1 MPSLSSTNNIR
12 ICNMYER
19 QEELM
24 SAHTLSN
31 EKILVVG
38 VGAIG
43 RQVVNTL
50 TSMGATNITVCDMD
64 EVDESNVAT
73 QGYSIRQIGQLKVL
87 ALCSDIANKNNVNV
101 NVYERPW
108 NPKIFSDSG
117 FTILF
122 SCVDRMDV
130 RRSLWIYATKHN
142 TIKYFMDGR
151 MLAEMGHVFC
161 YERDNL
167 AEYEKTLFTDEEA
180 IQGRCTRRGT
190 LYMANIL
197 SNMMVGRLALA
208 MRGTKAK
215 PKYTFNLVGEFV

>member
-1 MPSLSSTNNIR
+1 
-12 ICNMYER
+12 MYER

-24 SAHTLSN
+24 SARTLSN

-73 QGYSIRQIGQLKVL
+73 QGYSISHIGQLKVA
-87 ALCSDIANKNNVNV
+87 ALYSDIVRQNNISLRT
-101 NVYERPW
+101 YDSPW
-108 NPKIFSDSG
+108 NPKKFADAD
-117 FTILF
+117 FTVLF

-161 YERDNL
+161 
-167 AEYEKTLFTDEEA
+167 
-180 IQGRCTRRGT
+180 
-190 LYMANIL
+190 
-197 SNMMVGRLALA
+197 
-208 MRGTKAK
+208 
-215 PKYTFNLVGEFV
+215 

>member
-1 MPSLSSTNNIR
+1 
-12 ICNMYER
+12 MYER

-24 SAHTLSN
+24 SARTLSN

-73 QGYSIRQIGQLKVL
+73 QGYSISHIGQLKVA
-87 ALCSDIANKNNVNV
+87 ALYSDIARQNNISLRT
-101 NVYERPW
+101 YDSPW
-108 NPKIFSDSG
+108 NPKKFATSD

>member
-1 MPSLSSTNNIR
+1 MSNL
-12 ICNMYER
+12 YER

-24 SAHTLSN
+24 SAETLAN

-50 TSMGATNITVCDMD
+50 TSMGAKNVTICDMD

-73 QGYSIRQIGQLKVL
+73 QGYSIRNIGQPKVQ
-87 ALCSDIANKNNVNV
+87 ALSSETYRNNNILID
-101 NVYERPW
+101 VYDNPW
-108 NPKIFSDSG
+108 NPKKFAASN
-117 FTILF
+117 FTVLF

-130 RRSLWIYATKHN
+130 RRSLWIYATKHDS
-142 TIKYFMDGR
+142 IKYFMDGR

-161 YERDNL
+161 YERTNL
-167 AEYEKTLFTDEEA
+167 ADYEKTLFTDEEA

>member
-1 MPSLSSTNNIR
+1 
-12 ICNMYER
+12 MYER

-24 SAHTLSN
+24 SAENLAN

-50 TSMGATNITVCDMD
+50 TSMGAKQITICDMD

-73 QGYSIRQIGQLKVL
+73 QGYPIGNIGLPKVQ
-87 ALCSDIANKNNVNV
+87 ALSSEAYRNNKILIDAYNN
-101 NVYERPW
+101 PW
-108 NPKIFSDSG
+108 NPKKFADSN
-117 FTILF
+117 FTVLF

-130 RRSLWIYATKHN
+130 RRSLWIYATKHDS
-142 TIKYFMDGR
+142 IKYFMDGR

-161 YERDNL
+161 YERTNL